1 MLTKRIMEVLT
12 SASQSSSRTTWHSKF
27 LLKLQMRRLLYLKH
41 CTNPPCYSMWT
52 VHSTLETIKLILCK
66 CSIHQ
71 TNSFRRKPIILLIS
85 WNRSRWKL
93 RLCLIIRFPRV
104 HLLLDFKEI
113 IEIHCRLPYLIR
125 MRLLVLAKRR
135 PISTLISWE
144 ITRRRIY
151 KTKKSEVHLHNQLC
165 DHSRISLRSLT
176 EITLRLH
183 R

>member
-1 MLTKRIMEVLT
+1 MEVLT

-27 LLKLQMRRLLYLKH
+27 LLKLQMRLLLCLKH
-41 CTNPPCYSMWT
+41 CTNHPCYSIWM
-52 VHSTLETIKLILCK
+52 VHSTLEITKLILCK

-71 TNSFRRKPIILLIS
+71 INSFRRKLIILLIS
-85 WNRSRWKL
+85 WNRSRWRL

-104 HLLLDFKEI
+104 HLPLDSQGI
-113 IEIHCRLPYLIR
+113 IEIHCKLPYLIKTQH
-125 MRLLVLAKRR
+125 LVLAKRR

-151 KTKKSEVHLHNQLC
+151 KTKKNAVLLHNQFC